1 MRKHVLIDCDPGI
14 DDTIALLMAFASD
27 KLNIVGLTTVFG
39 NNSVDLTTKNTLIL
53 NETFNLR
60 TNVYKGA
67 TKALYMP
74 NKNFGDFHGKNG
86 MGNVEFATPT
96 NKEHDEYAWD
106 AIYQEAKKYN
116 GELSIVTLGPLT
128 NIAIALFKYE
138 DLGQYVKEIIMMAG
152 TTTVGNER
160 PFSEANV
167 VSDPHAMQVVLNS
180 GIPLTMIGL
189 NATETTRMTEEE
201 HDLLIDKKE
210 DILPEIRGMLRHYKN
225 IQNTLGSPGMVIHD
239 AAAIFAVIDPESAES
254 EIFNVEVELTNNAM
268 FGRTIVDIR
277 RHSKLPKNCRVVERI
292 DKDNY
297 LKTLNETLMWKG
309 NQ

>member
-1 MRKHVLIDCDPGI
+1 MRKHILIDCDPGI

-39 NNSVDLTTKNTLIL
+39 NNSVEVTTKNALIL
-53 NETFNLR
+53 NDFFNLK
-60 TNVYKGA
+60 TVVYKGA
-67 TKALYMP
+67 SKGLYLP
-74 NKNFGDFHGKNG
+74 HKKFGDFHGKNG
-86 MGNVEFATPT
+86 MGNVEFDLPKS
-96 NKEHDEYAWD
+96 KEQDEYAWD
-106 AIYQEAKKYN
+106 AIYREAKKYK
-116 GELSIVTLGPLT
+116 GDLTLVTLGPVT

-152 TTTVGNER
+152 TTSTGNER

-189 NATETTRMTEEE
+189 NATETTRMSEKE
-201 HDLLIDKKE
+201 HGVMLDENIN
-210 DILPEIRGMLRHYKN
+210 ILPEVRGMLQHYKN

-239 AAAIFAVIDPESAES
+239 AAAIFAVIEPDSAES
-254 EIFNVEVELTNNAM
+254 EIFNVEVELTDNAM

-277 RHSKLPKNCRVVERI
+277 RHSKLIKNCRVVERI
-292 DKDNY
+292 DKDRY
-297 LKTLNETLMWKG
+297 LEVLKDTLLWKG
-309 NQ
+309 N